1 MDAVRGTKVKTNLKG
16 EMEVDIPAGEHCR
29 LHRELMS
36 FFISNLGCV
45 RGVSPW
51 GRIAGEI
58 FTMPELVH
66 GGIPEKSTAHD
77 IAVDKPLHG
86 QYNIVVKYRL

>member
-1 MDAVRGTKVKTNLKG
+1 MDAVRGTKVKANLKG

-29 LHRELMS
+29 LHRKILS
-36 FFISNLGCV
+36 YLLLISRLGCV

-51 GRIAGEI
+51 GRSIGKI

-66 GGIPEKSTAHD
+66 GGIPEKSTAVTSPWTNLCMVST
-77 IAVDKPLHG
+77 I
-86 QYNIVVKYRL
+86 